1 MNKMEKKMELTKIEW
16 EYIHQE
22 LSREYWK
29 YLSEKDKE
37 PIFLKNLIKKVNKN
51 IINSE

>member
-1 MNKMEKKMELTKIEW
+1 MVKNDKLNKSEL

-29 YLSEKDKE
+29 YLSDKDKE
-37 PIFLKNLIKKVNKN
+37 PIFLKNLLSKVNKQ
-51 IINSE
+51 INEL

>member
-1 MNKMEKKMELTKIEW
+1 MELTKKEW

-29 YLSEKDKE
+29 YLLEKDKE
-37 PIFLKNLIKKVNKN
+37 PIFLKNLLQKVNKN